1 MPEIR
6 YNFLKDTYVIFSTER
21 AKRPHDYFREPE
33 AEIGIVEKCPF
44 EYGNE
49 SKTPPEVF
57 AVRENGSLPD
67 TPGWKIRVVPN
78 KYPALKPEGNFL
90 EKQEGLF
97 KKFTGYGY
105 HEIIIETPDHFKQI
119 YNFSVEEIK
128 LLFVAVK
135 NRFNE
140 ISKDKNI
147 KYIQYFKNYG
157 KEAGCSLFH
166 SHSQIIA
173 VPLIPKEITTK
184 LHQLKEFHK
193 KSKSCYICEEINF
206 ELKENKRIVYENEYF
221 IAYCPYASIF
231 PFEIRIIPKRHTG
244 SFENIDDIEIIY
256 LSEITK
262 IITQKLYKTLNNPA
276 FNMTLYTSPVNT
288 DIEHVDKFNHWYIE
302 ILPRVNIIAGF
313 ELGTGWC
320 INTTYPEDAS
330 KFLKE
335 SDI

>member
-6 YNFLKDTYVIFSTER
+6 YNFLKDTYVIFSAER

-49 SKTPPEVF
+49 DKTPPEVF
-57 AVRENGSLPD
+57 AIREKGTKPN

-78 KYPALKPEGNFL
+78 KYPALKPEDNFL

-128 LLFVAVK
+128 LLLISIK
-135 NRFNE
+135 NRFQE

-173 VPLIPKEITTK
+173 TPLIPKEVATK
-184 LHQLKEFHK
+184 ISQLKGFYK
-193 KSKSCYICEEINF
+193 KEKSCYLCKEIDF
-206 ELKENKRIVYENEYF
+206 ELKENKRIVYENESF
-221 IAYCPYASIF
+221 IAYCPYYSIF
-231 PFEIRIIPKRHTG
+231 PFEVRVIPKKHSNR
-244 SFENIDDIEIIY
+244 FDNINEKEMTF
-256 LSEITK
+256 LSK
-262 IITQKLYKTLNNPA
+262 ALKVITQKIYKTLNNPA
-276 FNMTLYTSPVNT
+276 FNIILYTNPVNT
-288 DIEHVDKFNHWYIE
+288 DIEHIEKFNHWYIE
-302 ILPRVNIIAGF
+302 ILPRVNIMAGF
-313 ELGTGWC
+313 EFGTGWY

-330 KFLKE
+330 QFLKE